1 MKKIILL
8 SWLFLVAPFALA
20 GHHLNGTW
28 ELNVSLSGQAGG
40 TATFVLSEG
49 EGGVLTG
56 TYSGAAGNATIMGT
70 VKGSAVEFSFDS
82 EAGKVTYKGTFADNK
97 LTGTCNYGM
106 IGEGTFEGEKSA
118 GE

>member
-1 MKKIILL
+1 
-8 SWLFLVAPFALA
+8 
-20 GHHLNGTW
+20 
-28 ELNVSLSGQAGG
+28 
-40 TATFVLSEG
+40 
-49 EGGVLTG
+49 
-56 TYSGAAGNATIMGT
+56 MGT